1 MSSTLEPTAAV
12 EAAQRPEAQVG
23 QTVRMTP
30 PPGWSRR
37 RRVIVAVLAALWL
50 LSGVYIV
57 GPDQQAVVTRF
68 GKVFTPRV
76 LPGMGW
82 TWPYPIGQVHKLKVL
97 QRQRAFIGGAPADQ
111 PLGQV
116 EPLASQFLTGDRN
129 LINIRT
135 VVQYSVATP
144 DEYLFRAEDV
154 GRAVSA
160 ATEAEL
166 ARQIASRNVDDVLT
180 TEKVAIQ
187 ETVRQRAQQLVDAY
201 GLGVVLST
209 VSIEYIAPPPET
221 AAAFRDVASARADSV
236 RIINEAQGYSNDL
249 IPRAR
254 GEATQLIEGSQAYQK
269 RKIDEA
275 HGDAARFTQLAREYV
290 KNPALTSSRLYLETM
305 EEVLPRLRKT
315 IVDSD
320 GNLDITIIRRDSPP
334 RPKDATLPAPTTAF
348 PPPP

>member
-1 MSSTLEPTAAV
+1 MSTTLDPKVTAESTERPSAPVAESAQTERPPTWN
-12 EAAQRPEAQVG
+12 RP
-23 QTVRMTP
+23 
-30 PPGWSRR
+30 
-37 RRVIVAVLAALWL
+37 RVIAAILAVLWL
-50 LSGVYIV
+50 MTGVYIV
-57 GPDQQAVVTRF
+57 GADQQAVVTRF
-68 GKVFTPRV
+68 GAVVERRV
-76 LPGMGW
+76 LPGIHL
-82 TWPYPIGQVHKLKVL
+82 TWPYPIAEVHKLKVL

-116 EPLASQFLTGDRN
+116 EPLASQFLTGDQN

-144 DEYLFRAEDV
+144 DEYLFRAEDI
-154 GRAVSA
+154 GQAISA

-166 ARQIASRNVDDVLT
+166 SRQISSRNVDDVLT

-187 ETVRQRAQQLVDAY
+187 ETVRQRAQELVDQY

-236 RIINEAQGYSNDL
+236 RITNEAQGYANDL

-254 GEATQLIEGSQAYQK
+254 GEATQLLEEAHAYQQ
-269 RKIDEA
+269 RKVDEA
-275 HGDAARFTQLAREYV
+275 QGDAARFVQLAAEHSR
-290 KNPALTSSRLYLETM
+290 NPSLTSSRLYLEAM
-305 EEVLPRLRKT
+305 EEVLPRLKKT
-315 IVDSD
+315 IVDSQ
-320 GNLDITIIRRDSPP
+320 GNLDMTIIRREPASVPDSS
-334 RPKDATLPAPTTAF
+334 TLPPPTTAF

>member
-1 MSSTLEPTAAV
+1 MSSTLKPTIAVAAA
-12 EAAQRPEAQVG
+12 ERPAAQAAQ
-23 QTVRMTP
+23 TARLTL
-30 PPGWSRR
+30 PPGWGS
-37 RRVIVAVLAALWL
+37 RRVIAGAVVLLWL

-68 GKVFTPRV
+68 GKVENPRV
-76 LPGMGW
+76 LPGIGW
-82 TWPYPIGQVHKLKVL
+82 TWPYPIGEVHKLKVL

-116 EPLASQFLTGDRN
+116 EPLASQFLTGDQN

-160 ATEAEL
+160 AAESEL

-187 ETVRQRAQQLVDAY
+187 ETVRQRAQELVDGY
-201 GLGVVLST
+201 GLGVVVST

-236 RIINEAQGYSNDL
+236 RIVSEAEGYSNDL

-254 GEATQLIEGSQAYQK
+254 GEATQLSEEAQAYQQ
-269 RKIDEA
+269 RKADEA
-275 HGDAARFTQLAREYV
+275 HGDAARFTQLEREYA

-305 EEVLPRLRKT
+305 EEVLPRLKKT
-315 IVDSD
+315 IVDSQ
-320 GNLDITIIRRDSPP
+320 GSLDMTIIRRNAPP
-334 RPKDATLPAPTTAF
+334 RSEDSSLPPPTTAF
-348 PPPP
+348 PPLP